1 MNERYSRL
9 YSLPERLYSE
19 GAPVLIAAGAL
30 LRDNQ
35 TGHMLAQL
43 KFESLSAKPIRA
55 LKVALRAFDVT
66 GTELAG
72 LSEYQYLD
80 LNVQRGSEF
89 GQKVAVLLPDDVTR
103 SFSCVCSSV
112 VFSDG
117 SIWTAP
123 ADAVWEP
130 LKQQTTLDGC
140 LGSELAAQYRRE
152 TFSGAVYAVTEDR
165 DLWMCTCGAVNRCSE
180 SYCYK
185 CRSYRGGLLSA
196 MDADKLREHAK
207 EYAERKARKAAE
219 EKAHEEKKAAER
231 QVRRAKR
238 KKTLLT
244 SGLATAV
251 LIIALI
257 ILTKVVIPNSRYNT
271 GLKLMGEGDYNK
283 AITTFE
289 ALGDY
294 KDSAAQL
301 KACEKERDYL
311 AAVALMDAGLYDDAI
326 GGFEALGNYNDSTEQ
341 IKACVLAQNE
351 RDYQAAIQLFDAGQ
365 YADACAAF
373 EALGDYSD
381 STDKVKECYK
391 QYYGDIYEIIDGA
404 VAVDTITFGSF
415 EQDGDASNGA
425 EPIEW
430 YVYSISHKGNT
441 VSAKLLSKYALFRF
455 TSSNKKIYWSE
466 SENFRTLETGM
477 KSAFGENVDKLHM
490 SFGIPDSSII
500 NEYPFIGKC
509 LAAPSIMD
517 GHEVQDGYCHW
528 IARDGRP
535 QSKYTEYSKYLDI
548 IDWNGH
554 REIYDVYGAMRH
566 GGEYENYLYGMR
578 VDLTIYFPALS

>member
-9 YSLPERLYSE
+9 YSLPERLYFE

-43 KFESLSAKPIRA
+43 KFESLSVKPIRA

-66 GTELAG
+66 GTELSG

-89 GQKVAVLLPDDVTR
+89 GQKVAVPLPDDVTR

-180 SYCYK
+180 TYCFK
-185 CRSYRGGLLSA
+185 CRTCRGGLLSA
-196 MDADKLREHAK
+196 MDVDKLREHAK
-207 EYAERKARKAAE
+207 EYAERKAQKAAE
-219 EKAHEEKKAAER
+219 EKVREEKKAAER

-238 KKTLLT
+238 KKTLLI

-257 ILTKVVIPNSRYNT
+257 ILTKTVIPNVRYNAAVNW
-271 GLKLMGEGDYNK
+271 LHQEKFDK
-283 AITTFE
+283 AIEAFE
-289 ALGDY
+289 TLRNYKNSAEMVTEASYQKGIWLLENGNYDEAITAFTSIYNYKDSNEMVTEATYQKGLHLLENGERKEGLRILEDMRDY
-294 KDSAAQL
+294 KDAEEAIEN
-301 KACEKERDYL
+301 CY
-311 AAVALMDAGLYDDAI
+311 VA
-326 GGFEALGNYNDSTEQ
+326 
-341 IKACVLAQNE
+341 
-351 RDYQAAIQLFDAGQ
+351 R
-365 YADACAAF
+365 
-373 EALGDYSD
+373 
-381 STDKVKECYK
+381 
-391 QYYGDIYEIIDGA
+391 YGDFYTTVKNAKVGS
-404 VAVDTITFGSF
+404 TITFGSY
-415 EQDGDASNGA
+415 EQDGNDSNGK

-430 YVYSISHKGNT
+430 IIYEKSSDGREASLV
-441 VSAKLLSKYALFRF
+441 SKYVLDCVYASTGTYDNWDWVDMDLPQIISDRLVRNL
-455 TSSNKKIYWSE
+455 TQEERGYLRGEGRASSSKGQYIY
-466 SENFRTLETGM
+466 FF
-477 KSAFGENVDKLHM
+477 AH
-490 SFGIPDSSII
+490 IP
-500 NEYPFIGKC
+500 
-509 LAAPSIMD
+509 
-517 GHEVQDGYCHW
+517 
-528 IARDGRP
+528 
-535 QSKYTEYSKYLDI
+535 
-548 IDWNGH
+548 
-554 REIYDVYGAMRH
+554 
-566 GGEYENYLYGMR
+566 GEYEIEKYNAIGRIGFPTADVQSKVDVEDDKCKWLYITSRDYDKTCLGF
-578 VDLTIYFPALS
+578 VDSSGSLVDYTNFARYFGIRFAIQITFPDLRNND